1 MAWIPLESRSA
12 DLQASV
18 QAKAAELGA
27 DTTAQA
33 FYDANELG
41 LLDEDTLSA
50 WLRKESQDPIDQ
62 AFTPAPAVVAA
73 ENATKAPLREED
85 LYMVKTLGWL
95 MQNAN
100 TLEDKVI
107 ARKKYRILLFD
118 LWRKYLAQTGET
130 WYPPLREDL
139 WERYQFEAGIVSE

>member
-1 MAWIPLESRSA
+1 MAWIPLETRSA
-12 DLQASV
+12 ELRAAV
-18 QAKAAELGA
+18 QAKAAKEGT
-27 DTTAQA
+27 DTSAQA

-41 LLDEDTLSA
+41 LLDEAKLLT
-50 WLRKESQDPIDQ
+50 WLNKNVEDPVDQ
-62 AFTPAPAVVAA
+62 AFAPDPAAVAA
-73 ENATKAPLREED
+73 NATKAPLREED

-100 TLEDKVI
+100 TLEDKAI
-107 ARKKYRILLFD
+107 ARKRYRILLFD

>member
-1 MAWIPLESRSA
+1 MAWIPFESRSSDFQSA
-12 DLQASV
+12 V
-18 QAKAAELGA
+18 QAKAAELGP

-33 FYDANELG
+33 FYDVNELG
-41 LLDEDTLSA
+41 LLDEVALSA
-50 WLRKESQDPIDQ
+50 WLSKESQDPVDQ
-62 AFTPAPAVVAA
+62 AFTPDPYLLASS
-73 ENATKAPLREED
+73 NSTKAPLQEED
-85 LYMVKTLGWL
+85 IYMVKTLGWL

-130 WYPPLREDL
+130 WYPPLRDDL
-139 WERYQFEAGIVSE
+139 WERYQFETGIVSE

>member
-12 DLQASV
+12 ELRTAV
-18 QAKAAELGA
+18 QAKAAEEG
-27 DTTAQA
+27 TETNAQA

-41 LLDEDTLSA
+41 LLDEAKLLI
-50 WLRKESQDPIDQ
+50 WLKKTVEDPVDQ
-62 AFTPAPAVVAA
+62 AFDPDPAAVAA
-73 ENATKAPLREED
+73 NATKAPLREED

-100 TLEDKVI
+100 TLEDKAI
-107 ARKKYRILLFD
+107 ARKRYRILLFD

>member
-1 MAWIPLESRSA
+1 MAWIPLENRSA
-12 DLQASV
+12 ELQAAV
-18 QAKAAELGA
+18 QAKAAEVVA
-27 DTTAQA
+27 ETTAQA

-41 LLDEDTLSA
+41 LLDEADLLT
-50 WLRKESQDPIDQ
+50 WLNKPVEDPVDQ
-62 AFTPAPAVVAA
+62 AFAPDPVAVAA
-73 ENATKAPLREED
+73 NATKAPLREED

-100 TLEDKVI
+100 TLEDKAI
-107 ARKKYRILLFD
+107 ARKRYRILLFD

>member
-1 MAWIPLESRSA
+1 MAWIPLENRSA
-12 DLQASV
+12 ELQAAV
-18 QAKAAELGA
+18 QAKAAEVVA
-27 DTTAQA
+27 ETTAQA

-41 LLDEDTLSA
+41 LLDEADLLT
-50 WLRKESQDPIDQ
+50 WLNKPVEDPVDQ
-62 AFTPAPAVVAA
+62 AFAPDPAAVAA
-73 ENATKAPLREED
+73 NATKAPLREED

-100 TLEDKVI
+100 TLEDKAI
-107 ARKKYRILLFD
+107 ARKRYRILLFD

-139 WERYQFEAGIVSE
+139 WERYQFESGIVRE

>member
-1 MAWIPLESRSA
+1 MAWIPLENRSA
-12 DLQASV
+12 ELQAAV
-18 QAKAAELGA
+18 QAKAAEVVA
-27 DTTAQA
+27 ETTAQA

-41 LLDEDTLSA
+41 LLDEADLLT
-50 WLRKESQDPIDQ
+50 WLNKPVEDPVDQ
-62 AFTPAPAVVAA
+62 AFAPDPAAVAA
-73 ENATKAPLREED
+73 NATKAPLREED

-100 TLEDKVI
+100 TLEDKAI
-107 ARKKYRILLFD
+107 ARKRYRILLFD

-130 WYPPLREDL
+130 WYPPLREDI

>member
-1 MAWIPLESRSA
+1 MAWIPLENRS
-12 DLQASV
+12 DQLQAAV
-18 QAKAAELGA
+18 QAKAAEAGT

-41 LLDEDTLSA
+41 LLTEADLFTWLNESVED
-50 WLRKESQDPIDQ
+50 PVDQ
-62 AFTPAPAVVAA
+62 AFATDPAAVAA
-73 ENATKAPLREED
+73 NATKPPLREED

-100 TLEDKVI
+100 TLEDKAL
-107 ARKKYRILLFD
+107 ARKRYRILLFD

>member
-1 MAWIPLESRSA
+1 MAWIPLENRSA
-12 DLQASV
+12 ELQAAV
-18 QAKAAELGA
+18 QAKAAEVVA
-27 DTTAQA
+27 ETTAQA

-41 LLDEDTLSA
+41 LLDEADLLT
-50 WLRKESQDPIDQ
+50 WLNKPVEDPVDQ
-62 AFTPAPAVVAA
+62 AFAPDPAAVAA
-73 ENATKAPLREED
+73 NATKAPLREED

-100 TLEDKVI
+100 TLEDKAI
-107 ARKKYRILLFD
+107 ARKRYRILLFD

>member
-1 MAWIPLESRSA
+1 MAWIPLENRSA
-12 DLQASV
+12 ELQAAV
-18 QAKAAELGA
+18 QAKAAEVVA
-27 DTTAQA
+27 ETTAQA

-41 LLDEDTLSA
+41 LLDEADLLT
-50 WLRKESQDPIDQ
+50 WLNKPVEDPVDQ
-62 AFTPAPAVVAA
+62 AFAPDPAAVAA
-73 ENATKAPLREED
+73 NATKAPLREED
-85 LYMVKTLGWL
+85 LYIVKTLGWL

-100 TLEDKVI
+100 TLEDKAI
-107 ARKKYRILLFD
+107 ARKRYRILLFD